1 MGLYSSGRDKER
13 SHKSYKD
20 KVNQALSLF
29 HQLTERRTEVFRIVW
44 WIQDNTLSNQIK
56 NIAAF
61 NGLFG
66 PEKML
71 GYNEIVRQS
80 YRNSNYRSGYIRN
93 IKKQSIN

>member
-13 SHKSYKD
+13 SHKSYQD

-29 HQLTERRTEVFRIVW
+29 HQLTEERTEVVRIVW
-44 WIQDNTLSNQIK
+44 WIQDNSLSNQIK

-71 GYNEIVRQS
+71 GYNEIVRDS
-80 YRNSNYRSGYIRN
+80 FHSTNYRSRYFRN
-93 IKKQSIN
+93 VECN